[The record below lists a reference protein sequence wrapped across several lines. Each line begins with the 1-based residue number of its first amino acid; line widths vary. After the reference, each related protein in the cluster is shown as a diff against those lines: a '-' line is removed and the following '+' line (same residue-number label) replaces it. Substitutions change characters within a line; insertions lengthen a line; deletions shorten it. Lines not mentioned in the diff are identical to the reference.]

1 MFPLMVDS
9 LSFRYNEKDP
19 WVLYDVSFSLPSD
32 SGITGLIGRNGSGKS
47 TLINCLSGVL
57 HFRVGSI
64 TFFGSPAGTITAKKQ
79 IGVSFQDVE
88 FPANLKVREI
98 IGAVF
103 TIRGLQVSSLAI
115 TRWADDF
122 LLSDVLK
129 KNARNLSGGRRKML
143 ANLLALAWEPPVL
156 LLDEPS
162 AGLDFDAR
170 ECLWRH
176 LRAARQRGAIVLIA
190 SHTFEELTCLCDGII
205 LLDKGH
211 IAAHE
216 RLNGP
221 GESVILQEF
230 KKTLERGVYV

>member
-1 MFPLMVDS
+1 MFPLVVDN
-9 LSFRYNEKDP
+9 LSFKYNERDP
-19 WVLYDVSFSLPSD
+19 WVLDNVSFTLPLD
-32 SGITGLIGRNGSGKS
+32 SGITGLIGQNGSGKS

-57 HFRVGSI
+57 HSRVGSI
-64 TFFGSPAGTITAKKQ
+64 TFFDSPAGTIIAKKK
-79 IGVSFQDVE
+79 IGISFQEVE

-115 TRWADDF
+115 TQWAEDF

-129 KNARNLSGGRRKML
+129 KNARNLSGGRQKML
-143 ANLLALAWEPPVL
+143 ANLLALAWEPQLL

-176 LRAARQRGAIVLIA
+176 LRAARQRGAVVFIA
-190 SHTFEELTCLCDGII
+190 SHTYEELTCLCDGII
-205 LLDKGH
+205 LLEKGR
-211 IAAHE
+211 IKDHE
-216 RLNGP
+216 KLNSP
-221 GESVILQEF
+221 GNSVVLQEF
-230 KKTLERGVYV
+230 KTTLERGVYV